1 MAPITHSVRVG
12 DARRSSDAGVSL
24 IEILIAVV
32 ILGTVGAAVMTGLRT
47 TVIASATERDHAR
60 AHQWLQSATEVLVND
75 VPWEDCD
82 PTNSAGSAATLQASY
97 QTQLQA
103 NSVIVPAQW
112 QEFQIIV
119 PKIVEFAGASGAYGA
134 TCLETEDRQ
143 RVTIEVRA
151 PDYRIIETVE
161 VVKIP

>member
-1 MAPITHSVRVG
+1 MARTELPCLATHE
-12 DARRSSDAGVSL
+12 RRRDCGVSL
-24 IEILIAVV
+24 IEILIAIV
-32 ILGTVGAAVMTGLRT
+32 ILGVVGSAVLAGLRT
-47 TVIASATERDHAR
+47 TIIGSAVERDHAR

-82 PTNSAGSAATLQASY
+82 PADSAGSAATLQTSY

-103 NSVIVPAQW
+103 NTVIVPAQW
-112 QEFQIIV
+112 QEFQIVIPRV
-119 PKIVEFAGASGAYGA
+119 VEFAGASGAYGP

>member
-1 MAPITHSVRVG
+1 MV
-12 DARRSSDAGVSL
+12 L
-24 IEILIAVV
+24 
-32 ILGTVGAAVMTGLRT
+32 LGTVGVAVLTGLRT
-47 TVIASATERDHAR
+47 TILGSATERDHAR

-75 VPWEDCD
+75 VPWEDCNPAD
-82 PTNSAGSAATLQASY
+82 SAGSASSLQTSY

-112 QEFQIIV
+112 QEFQIVI
-119 PKIVEFAGASGAYGA
+119 PKVVEFASESGAYGS